1 MKTERDLTWRWA
13 GKPIPVGVER
23 QGAGP
28 ILLLLPALSSISTR
42 GEMRPLQQRLAA
54 AFTTVSVDWP
64 GFGDSAKPRVDWRP
78 GTYAAFLEHL
88 LTQVVPKPFAT
99 VAAGHGASYALKQ
112 AATVPGS
119 TGRLCLVA
127 PTWRGPLPTMIGKHH
142 PAFAW
147 IARAIDQPLL
157 GQFLYSLNVNRLM
170 VGMMGRRHVYAD
182 PGWLNGS
189 RLDEKL
195 AVTRAKG
202 ARHASVRFVAG
213 ELDIVRSRAEFVALA
228 ERIANPILVLYGAGT
243 PPKSKAEMEA
253 LAALP
258 NVRVVILPLGKLSVH
273 EEFPDPVADA
283 IMSFLVEG
291 PSPMTTQR

>member
-1 MKTERDLTWRWA
+1 
-13 GKPIPVGVER
+13 
-23 QGAGP
+23 
-28 ILLLLPALSSISTR
+28 
-42 GEMRPLQQRLAA
+42 
-54 AFTTVSVDWP
+54 
-64 GFGDSAKPRVDWRP
+64 
-78 GTYAAFLEHL
+78 
-88 LTQVVPKPFAT
+88 
-99 VAAGHGASYALKQ
+99 
-112 AATVPGS
+112 
-119 TGRLCLVA
+119 
-127 PTWRGPLPTMIGKHH
+127 MIGKHH

-147 IARAIDQPLL
+147 IARAIDQPFL

-273 EEFPDPVADA
+273 EEFPGPVADA